1 MTEVVPLPSALPER
15 AEVIAVPFLDGHIP
29 CVEIDGEPMVILRP
43 IADLLGLRWAP
54 QYTKLSADQTACV
67 TFTVT
72 QVPGDDQ
79 ARKHMVASLETFV
92 LWLGGLQ
99 PSRVRQEARDTVLA
113 YKREAGRALRNYFFG
128 QPGAVVKR
136 PADGLAVLEGMI
148 AEIRADR
155 ERIDLLETRQATVQ
169 AKVEAIEGHYDWFT
183 ALGFAKLHDYPTDRP
198 YLQRVGTKAGRI
210 LRARGEE
217 PVKRQDATFGAIN
230 TYPADVLEQAF
241 AAVAR

>member
-1 MTEVVPLPSALPER
+1 MTEIVPILSALPKR

-29 CVEIDGEPMVILRP
+29 CVDVDGEPMVILRP
-43 IADLLGLRWAP
+43 VSDLLGLRWAP

-79 ARKHMVASLETFV
+79 ARKHMVISLETFV

-128 QPGAVVKR
+128 GAVAVKPR
-136 PADGLAVLEGMI
+136 DDLDILQGVLDRLREDRDRI
-148 AEIRADR
+148 AA
-155 ERIDLLETRQATVQ
+155 LESQQTTVQ
-169 AKVEAIEGHYDWFT
+169 AKVAAIEGRYDWFT
-183 ALGFAKLHDYPTDRP
+183 ALGYAKLHDYPTDRT
-198 YLQRVGTKAGRI
+198 YLQKVGTKAGRI
-210 LRARGEE
+210 LRAHGEE
-217 PVKRQDATFGAIN
+217 PIKRQDATFGAIN

-241 AAVAR
+241 AAVTR